1 MKRNVFWVNSSR
13 HGVGQC
19 EFYLWPVCLRGYYSL
34 FQAILLSQMLWVPP
48 ERIRIHGIDAPEG
61 RQTCTRGQ
69 TIWLCGKKAAKAM
82 IALVRGSEVKCE
94 AIDTDR
100 YGRIVGKCFA
110 NGRDV
115 GEALVM
121 DDLALAYRQY
131 STDYIQVEA
140 SAKAARRGLWAGE
153 FVAPWDWRKGKRL
166 RTRLMMRSR
175 PRVGT

>member
-1 MKRNVFWVNSSR
+1 MR
-13 HGVGQC
+13 
-19 EFYLWPVCLRGYYSL
+19 
-34 FQAILLSQMLWVPP
+34 
-48 ERIRIHGIDAPEG
+48 
-61 RQTCTRGQ
+61 
-69 TIWLCGKKAAKAM
+69 
-82 IALVRGSEVKCE
+82 ALVRGSEVKCE

-153 FVAPWDWRKGKRL
+153 FVAP
-166 RTRLMMRSR
+166 
-175 PRVGT
+175 